1 MIQAE
6 ECRILERS
14 EHYIAVYKPI
24 DMAVHPSDIHKYET
38 TLMHQVKSLTGEYL
52 YPVHRIDRATSGIVL
67 FALTQETASYIR
79 QQFNE
84 QLITKEYLAVVR
96 GHILTEL
103 CIDHAINTPYKAER
117 KEAVTI
123 VEPIALSE
131 LDIPSERYASSRFS
145 LIKALPK
152 TGRWHQIRLHCS
164 YKGYPIV
171 GDVKHGDGKT
181 NALAREHFG
190 CHRLLLHAQRLEF
203 YYENDGEKQNI
214 HCPPDSYFS
223 TILHRMKLTI

>member
-1 MIQAE
+1 MIDTE
-6 ECRILERS
+6 ECRIIERS
-14 EHYIAVYKPI
+14 DLYIAVYKPI
-24 DMAVHPSDIHKYET
+24 DVAVHPSDIHKHET
-38 TLMHQVKSLTGEYL
+38 TLMHQVKSLTGEFL

-67 FALTQETASYIR
+67 FALTPESASYIR

-84 QLITKEYLAVVR
+84 QLITKEYLAIVR
-96 GHILTEL
+96 GHILTEQF
-103 CIDHAINTPYKAER
+103 IDHAINTPYKPER

-123 VEPIALSE
+123 VEPLAHAE
-131 LDIPSERYASSRFS
+131 LDIPRERYATSRFS
-145 LIKALPK
+145 LIKAFPK

-171 GDVKHGDGKT
+171 GDVKHGDGRT

-203 YYENDGEKQNI
+203 HSKKDGEKHNI

-223 TILHRMKLTI
+223 TVLRRMKLTI